1 MIVAVVGLTVF
12 STPAYADA
20 SGFSLFLTLS
30 GFFLLAISAFG
41 RAWASVFLAG
51 KKNQQLITDG
61 PYSMMRNPLYFF
73 SFLGFFGAGLAFNS
87 IIAALALTGIFFL
100 THWTTILKEEKNLQ
114 GYFPDTYPEF
124 MRTVPRFL
132 PSLRLLKY
140 PETLTLSPAVYTKA
154 MLESALVLLVFPV
167 AMIVDWAHANALL
180 PVLMRLY

>member
-1 MIVAVVGLTVF
+1 MIFAVIALVLF
-12 STPAYADA
+12 SNPAYADA
-20 SGFSLFLTLS
+20 SGFSLILTLG

-73 SFLGFFGAGLAFNS
+73 SLLGFIGAGLAFNS
-87 IIAALALTGIFFL
+87 IIAALAFTGIFFL
-100 THWTTILKEEKNLQ
+100 THWTTILNEEKNLK

-140 PETLTLSPAVYTKA
+140 PDTLTLSPAVYTKA
-154 MLESALVLLVFPV
+154 MVESALVLLVFPI
-167 AMIVDWAHANALL
+167 AMIVEWAHANALL
-180 PVLMRLY
+180 PVFLKLY